1 MAKKRAS
8 NENLEELI
16 AEYQPGL
23 RSFIRSRINNKED
36 TDDILQDVFYKFI
49 NTVQTALNPIEHA
62 SAWLYRVARNTII
75 NHGTK
80 KREVEMP
87 VYTNSENDDDDLISD
102 FSEILFGTDAS
113 SSPETEYLRSLV
125 WEELENAL
133 AELPPEQRKIYELTE
148 FCDIPVKE
156 ISQTT
161 GVPVNTLLSRK
172 HYAILHLRKKLR
184 DLYYELV
191 VK

>member
-87 VYTNSENDDDDLISD
+87 IYTNSESDDDDLISD
-102 FSEILFGTDAS
+102 F
-113 SSPETEYLRSLV
+113 
-125 WEELENAL
+125 
-133 AELPPEQRKIYELTE
+133 
-148 FCDIPVKE
+148 
-156 ISQTT
+156 
-161 GVPVNTLLSRK
+161 
-172 HYAILHLRKKLR
+172 
-184 DLYYELV
+184 
-191 VK
+191 